1 MGVFSFMYA
10 DTNNTENLK
19 IGGSA
24 YVCCPD
30 GTFIK
35 EPHYGGYGNFAG
47 HDIYEL
53 LVDWNKEYLSADS
66 LTAPSEEEYT
76 KHSNYERAFSEYQ
89 EKLRQIQAFKEFHYD
104 SEKMNSLFG
113 DEWKRELGIALFFSD
128 VVLKYPMK
136 ISKDKVPYD
145 SLPASKDDPL
155 QGYYD

>member
-1 MGVFSFMYA
+1 MGVYSFMYA

-104 SEKMNSLFG
+104 SEK
-113 DEWKRELGIALFFSD
+113 
-128 VVLKYPMK
+128 
-136 ISKDKVPYD
+136 
-145 SLPASKDDPL
+145 
-155 QGYYD
+155 